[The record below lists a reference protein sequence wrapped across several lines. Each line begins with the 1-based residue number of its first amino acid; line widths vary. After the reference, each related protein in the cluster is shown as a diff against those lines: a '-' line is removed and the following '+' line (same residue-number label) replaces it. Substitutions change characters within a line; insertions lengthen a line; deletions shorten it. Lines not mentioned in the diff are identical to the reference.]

1 MSVISYE
8 LRALS
13 FEFVSHRPVFI
24 SQLAA
29 RSSAVEH
36 STRSSHLASRNFVR
50 LENNRERMRRQS
62 S

>member
-13 FEFVSHRPVFI
+13 FEFVSHRPVFT

-29 RSSAVEH
+29 RSSQFRRREFKSQLAA
-36 STRSSHLASRNFVR
+36 RSSQLR
-50 LENNRERMRRQS
+50 LLGEQS
-62 S
+62 